1 MSNINFVYIL
11 SGQFFCKEQL
21 VPRSKILEVYPLRF
35 VVKKFEKLD
44 IKTLKVAQME
54 ISISNI
60 TWNNENNEN
69 SGLAEVEDKL
79 REIMRYSR
87 INKHNV
93 LVVKSEDDLQLE
105 RIQERIDQR
114 LSNEELY
121 EAMIR

>member
-1 MSNINFVYIL
+1 MTNINFVYIL

-21 VPRSKILEVYPLRF
+21 VPRSEILEANPLRF
-35 VVKKFEKLD
+35 VVKRFEKLD
-44 IKTLKVAQME
+44 TKTLKVAQME
-54 ISISNI
+54 VSISNI
-60 TWNNENNEN
+60 TWRNENNEN

-87 INKHNV
+87 INKYNV

-105 RIQERIDQR
+105 HIQERIDQR